1 MVAQRI
7 EDDPRVAA
15 PDIQDVRP
23 DRERVVQP
31 DRLLEQVRQRQQRDD
46 PVLHRRDQAVER
58 LDRRDL
64 VVVGEHDALRTAGR
78 AGGEDEL
85 EDVAGGGRIPAGE
98 LGLPVRREGVIG
110 FGRDRAE
117 RGGREAVQA
126 GLARIRGVAALAE
139 DEMARARD
147 ADDAL
152 DRVGRHAQVE
162 RDQDEAGA
170 HRAEVGRRQ
179 LGGRGR
185 PGQQPIAGLETERAQ
200 APGRDPR
207 ATIELAIAPGRRRAV
222 IEAKAQ
228 GGLVAVGRDG
238 RREQVEQGLQGR
250 ASIREG
256 PIVRRGQH
264 PNVSPAAASWRTVP
278 DRHDGSRRTTDAG
291 GCVVRIH
298 VRVARPD
305 RVLPGRRDPGP
316 RRFVGRQGR
325 GIHPSDRGDLAGRR
339 PSCTPPCDTDVAAA
353 SRTRALI
360 LAIAAV
366 GVLPGLGLWML
377 SPTLP

>member
-1 MVAQRI
+1 M
-7 EDDPRVAA
+7 
-15 PDIQDVRP
+15 
-23 DRERVVQP
+23 
-31 DRLLEQVRQRQQRDD
+31 
-46 PVLHRRDQAVER
+46 ER

-98 LGLPVRREGVIG
+98 LGLPVRREGVVG

-126 GLARIRGVAALAE
+126 GFARIRGVAALAE

-185 PGQQPIAGLETERAQ
+185 PGQQPIAGLEAEGAQ

-207 ATIELAIAPGRRRAV
+207 AAIELAIAPGRRRAV
-222 IEAKAQ
+222 VEAKAQ
-228 GGLVAVGRDG
+228 GDLVAVGSDG

-256 PIVRRGQH
+256 SIVRRGQH
-264 PNVSPAAASWRTVP
+264 PNVSLVAYRAV
-278 DRHDGSRRTTDAG
+278 RHDGSRRTTDTG
-291 GCVVRIH
+291 GSR
-298 VRVARPD
+298 RSGWARP
-305 RVLPGRRDPGP
+305 
-316 RRFVGRQGR
+316 
-325 GIHPSDRGDLAGRR
+325 S
-339 PSCTPPCDTDVAAA
+339 STPPCDTGVAPA
-353 SRTRALI
+353 SRLEHRSWGSWPSASAWI
-360 LAIAAV
+360 GDGEAV
-366 GVLPGLGLWML
+366 DDASVNV
-377 SPTLP
+377 